1 MKKVKILTEKDGKT
15 MTSVI
20 LNVTLPALIFKVF
33 SNVEISLSLIFLPFI
48 AIGHGL
54 IVLSI
59 TLLIYRKYSIKNKG
73 LFIMTSIGFNIGLF
87 AYPLIEGIW
96 GTEGMQYALMFDL
109 GNSFVIFILVYFIGL
124 YFSSKIDFNQEKKLI
139 LIDIL
144 KRILKSIPLIAL
156 ISAVIFNILNIQLPI
171 FIVDFLDILSRANIA
186 LTLLLLGIL
195 FNINFEKSHWKH
207 VSLTLMIRYI
217 LGFIFGIIWLI
228 ILPFGIKY
236 NLIILVVLIL
246 PIGMT
251 AIAFSV
257 EFGYDE
263 NIATTMVNLSNIL
276 SFIFMWFIVI
286 SIGIF

>member
-1 MKKVKILTEKDGKT
+1 MKKVKILTEKDGRAI
-15 MTSVI
+15 TSVI

-33 SNVEISLSLIFLPFI
+33 SNVEIFLSFIFLPFI
-48 AIGHGL
+48 AIGHSL
-54 IVLSI
+54 VVLLI
-59 TLLIYRKYSIKNKG
+59 TLLIYRKYSLKNKG

-124 YFSSKIDFNQEKKLI
+124 YFSSKLDFKQEKKLI

-144 KRILKSIPLIAL
+144 KKILKSIPLITL

-171 FIVDFLDILSRANIA
+171 FVLDFLDILSRANMA

-207 VSLTLMIRYI
+207 ISFTLMIRYI
-217 LGFIFGIIWLI
+217 LGFIFGIIWLVF
-228 ILPFGIKY
+228 LPFGIKY
-236 NLIILVVLIL
+236 NSIILVVLIL
-246 PIGMT
+246 PIGM
-251 AIAFSV
+251 AVIAFSV

-263 NIATTMVNLSNIL
+263 NVTTTMVNLSNIF
-276 SFIFMWFIVI
+276 SFIFIWVIVI